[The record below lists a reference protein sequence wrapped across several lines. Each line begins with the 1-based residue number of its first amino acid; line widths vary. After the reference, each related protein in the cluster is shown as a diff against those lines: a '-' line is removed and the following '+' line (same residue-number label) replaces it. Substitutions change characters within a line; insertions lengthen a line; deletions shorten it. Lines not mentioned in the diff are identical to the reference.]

1 MFVFVVEV
9 LMGAAFIPS
18 LAALAILGL
27 MMSPR
32 RGIHR

>member
-18 LAALAILGL
+18 LAALAVLGIML
-27 MMSPR
+27 SPR
-32 RGIHR
+32 GIRR